1 MKYFATALSSAL
13 LFTGSVSAHASIKA
27 IGATDRQY
35 TDVQAFVQ
43 QLAHDYP
50 KTVSLFTLGT
60 GDTGQPIVGLKIGNG
75 LIHNLLVST
84 HHGNEYGSTEV
95 ALAFAES
102 VAKSPI
108 QNQTLYVIPVL
119 NIGGYNARNRE
130 ETDSRG
136 VSDDPNRNYPGPCGT
151 EGPFTLKSTKAL
163 ADFIDHESI
172 VVSAT
177 MHTFFPAVV
186 YPWGISTHDLNTPYM
201 TEFTKLVNDATQE
214 SHYQIGNS
222 TEVIYPADGAY
233 EDWAFWKHGIWSI
246 LFEVGETHTPDS
258 SQIKDMVATN
268 VPGLRRMF
276 ENGPTQVATQH
287 EFSGRCDN
295 MLARLRD
302 RHDE

>member
-1 MKYFATALSSAL
+1 M
-13 LFTGSVSAHASIKA
+13 KA
-27 IGATDRQY
+27 ILALTTSAMMITAAANASVKSIGSTDRTY
-35 TDVQAFVQ
+35 ADVQAYVQ
-43 QLAHDYP
+43 KIAAENP
-50 KTVSLFTLGT
+50 KNVTLFNLGV
-60 GDTGQPIVGLKIGNG
+60 GDTGQQIVAMKIGNG

-102 VAKSPI
+102 IAKNPI

-163 ADFIDHESI
+163 ADFIESEHI

-201 TEFTKLVNDATQE
+201 SEFTKLVNDATVE
-214 SHYQIGNS
+214 SKYQVGNS

-246 LFEVGETHTPDS
+246 LFEVGTTHTPDS
-258 SQIKDMVATN
+258 SQIADMVSTN
-268 VPGLRRMF
+268 VPGLRRMY
-276 ENGPTQVATQH
+276 ENGPTVPAVDHDFHGT
-287 EFSGRCDN
+287 CDTN

>member
-1 MKYFATALSSAL
+1 MKLLVQALSGAF
-13 LFTGSVSAHASIKA
+13 LFAASAHAEVKA
-27 IGATDRQY
+27 IGATDRTY
-35 TDVQAFVQ
+35 DDVKAFVQ
-43 QLAHDYP
+43 KLASDHREN
-50 KTVSLFTLGT
+50 VSQFVLGKSDS
-60 GDTGQPIVGLKIGNG
+60 GEDIVGLKIGNG
-75 LIHNLLVST
+75 LIHNILVST

-102 VAKSPI
+102 LAANPI
-108 QNQTLYVIPVL
+108 PNQTLYVIPVL

-151 EGPFTLKSTKAL
+151 EGPFTLKSTRAL
-163 ADFIDHESI
+163 ADFIDHEHI

-177 MHTFFPAVV
+177 MHTYYPAVV

-201 TEFTKLVNDATQE
+201 TEFTKLVDDATKE
-214 SHYQIGNS
+214 SHYEVGNS

-246 LFEVGETHTPDS
+246 LFEIGETHSPGQ
-258 SQIKDMVATN
+258 SQIRDMVATN

-276 ENGPTQVATQH
+276 ENGPTVTATQH
-287 EFSGRCDN
+287 EFTGRCDT
-295 MLARLRD
+295 MLARYRD

>member
-1 MKYFATALSSAL
+1 MKMPAALASAFLFAVT
-13 LFTGSVSAHASIKA
+13 AHAEPIA
-27 IGATDRQY
+27 IGSTSRTYA
-35 TDVQAFVQ
+35 DVKAYVQKIANEHRDTVTQFV
-43 QLAHDYP
+43 
-50 KTVSLFTLGT
+50 LGKSDS
-60 GDTGQPIVGLKIGNG
+60 GEDIVALKIGNG

-102 VAKSPI
+102 IAKNPI
-108 QNQTLYVIPVL
+108 QNQTIYVIPVL

-151 EGPFTLKSTKAL
+151 EGPFTLQSTRAL
-163 ADFIDHESI
+163 ADFIDRERI

-201 TEFTKLVNDATQE
+201 AQFTKLVNDATVE
-214 SHYQIGNS
+214 SKYQVGNS

-246 LFEVGETHTPDS
+246 LFEVGATHTPS
-258 SQIKDMVATN
+258 ESQIKDMVAAN
-268 VPGLRRMF
+268 VPGLRRMY
-276 ENGPTQVATQH
+276 ENGPTVPAMDH
-287 EFSGRCDN
+287 DFHGRCDN
-295 MLARLRD
+295 MPARLRD